1 MLSKLAF
8 VLASANVAL
17 AAPALDSLDARQ
29 AVTIAI
35 DSSKTYQTIDGFGIS
50 QFYGRAANIKSLAPA
65 AQKQT
70 LDLLFSPTAGA
81 GFNILRN
88 GIGSGPSSG
97 YSIEPNSPGSPTGTP
112 KYQWDGAD
120 NDQVWLTQQAQTRG
134 LKLIYADAWSAPGY
148 MKSNGKDSNGGYLCG
163 VTGTSCGNWTQ
174 AYANY
179 LTQYVRDYKK
189 AGISITHLGF
199 LNEPDYTTAYS
210 SMLSDGAQAAEF
222 IKVLAPTV
230 KAAGLDVKLTCCDA
244 TGYNVQKTMLTG
256 LGAVDS
262 LYDVVTTHGY
272 SSDPTAPFA
281 SSKHAWMT
289 ETADLSGKW
298 TTSYYTSGGKGEGQ
312 TWAEKIY
319 TALVN
324 ANFSAYLYW
333 EGAEDAGTSPTNS
346 ALINLHG
353 GVVTPSKRFW
363 VYAQWSR
370 FVRPG
375 AVRIGASASTSSLKV
390 SAFKNTDGSVAV
402 QVLNTGASAATVS
415 VSGVKGTASAYI
427 TSESHTLDAM
437 TGTSVPAH
445 SMVTFLYK

>member
-1 MLSKLAF
+1 MLFTLAL
-8 VLASANVAL
+8 VLASSKVAL
-17 AAPALDSLDARQ
+17 SAPALDARQ
-29 AVTIAI
+29 TVTIAV
-35 DSSKTYQTIDGFGIS
+35 DASKTYQTIDGFGIS
-50 QFYGRAANIKSLAPA
+50 QFYGRAGNIKSLASA
-65 AQKQT
+65 AQKKT
-70 LDLLFSPTAGA
+70 LDLLFDPATGA
-81 GFNILRN
+81 GFSILRN

-97 YSIEPNSPGSPTGTP
+97 FSIEPNSPGSPSAAP

-120 NDQVWLTQQAQTRG
+120 NDQVWLTQQAKTRG
-134 LKLIYADAWSAPGY
+134 LKYIYADAWSAPGF
-148 MKSNGKDSNGGYLCG
+148 MKTNGKDSNGGYLCG

-179 LTQYVRDYKK
+179 LTQYVKDYKSV
-189 AGISITHLGF
+189 GIDITHLGF

-210 SMLSDGAQAAEF
+210 SMLSSGQQAADF

-244 TGYNVQKTMLTG
+244 TGYTAQSKMLPG
-256 LGAVDS
+256 LATVDS
-262 LYDVVTTHGY
+262 LFDVVTTHGY
-272 SSDPTAPFA
+272 SSDPTTPFA

-298 TTSYYTSGGKGEGQ
+298 DISYYTTGAAGEGQ
-312 TWAEKIY
+312 TWAEKIH
-319 TALVN
+319 TALVD
-324 ANFSAYLYW
+324 ASFSAYLYW

-353 GVVTPSKRFW
+353 GVVAPSKRFW

-375 AVRIGASASTSSLKV
+375 AVRIGASGANTALKV

-415 VSGVKGTASAYI
+415 ISGVKGTASAYI
-427 TSESHTLDAM
+427 TSESYELDSLS
-437 TGTSVPAH
+437 GSSVPAH

>member
-1 MLSKLAF
+1 MLS
-8 VLASANVAL
+8 S
-17 AAPALDSLDARQ
+17 
-29 AVTIAI
+29 
-35 DSSKTYQTIDGFGIS
+35 
-50 QFYGRAANIKSLAPA
+50 
-65 AQKQT
+65 
-70 LDLLFSPTAGA
+70 
-81 GFNILRN
+81 
-88 GIGSGPSSG
+88 
-97 YSIEPNSPGSPTGTP
+97 
-112 KYQWDGAD
+112 
-120 NDQVWLTQQAQTRG
+120 
-134 LKLIYADAWSAPGY
+134 
-148 MKSNGKDSNGGYLCG
+148 
-163 VTGTSCGNWTQ
+163 
-174 AYANY
+174 
-179 LTQYVRDYKK
+179 
-189 AGISITHLGF
+189 
-199 LNEPDYTTAYS
+199 
-210 SMLSDGAQAAEF
+210 GAQAAEF

-244 TGYNVQKTMLTG
+244 TGYNVQKTMLSG

-272 SSDPTAPFA
+272 TSDPTAPFA

-289 ETADLSGKW
+289 ETADLSGTW
-298 TTSYYTSGGKGEGQ
+298 TTSYYSSGGKGEGQ

-319 TALVN
+319 TALVD

-333 EGAEDAGTSPTNS
+333 EGAEDAGTKPTNS

-353 GVVTPSKRFW
+353 GTVTPSKRFW

-375 AVRIGASASTSSLKV
+375 AVRIGASGSTSSLKV

-437 TGTSVPAH
+437 TGTSVPGH